1 MKGITMTKIYRL
13 LFFSSLL
20 IVGIAL
26 TGCSSISE
34 IKKAYD
40 LGMGDTVKRQYWIIQ
55 NQQKKA
61 DSSNYKTKYYKI
73 KSPTDVDRVKF
84 VPHTITVRTVD
95 I

>member
-1 MKGITMTKIYRL
+1 MINKYRL
-13 LFFSSLL
+13 LFFFSAL
-20 IVGIAL
+20 ISAIAL
-26 TGCSSISE
+26 TGCSSTSE

-55 NQQKKA
+55 NQQKET
-61 DSSNYKTKYYKI
+61 DSPNYKTKYYKI
-73 KSPTDVDRVKF
+73 KSPTDVNGVKF